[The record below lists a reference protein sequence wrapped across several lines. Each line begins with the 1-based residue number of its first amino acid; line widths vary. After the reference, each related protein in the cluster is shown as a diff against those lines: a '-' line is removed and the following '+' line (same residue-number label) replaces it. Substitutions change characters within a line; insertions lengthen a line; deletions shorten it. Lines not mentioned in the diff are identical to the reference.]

1 MNMEK
6 QYIKNEVK
14 IQLWRLGKRV
24 RDMEIFPGVNYD
36 LLVAGKI
43 RVGITQGNKD
53 CDIIADMI
61 DGKIRYAKNHWHMPK
76 KELQWEKPTAIFGP
90 KG

>member
-1 MNMEK
+1 MEK

-24 RDMEIFPGVNYD
+24 RDMAIIPGIKYD
-36 LLVAGKI
+36 LLVEDKI
-43 RVGITQGNKD
+43 RVAIGDEKVQCKD
-53 CDIIADMI
+53 CDILATMM
-61 DGKIRYAKNHWHMPK
+61 DGKLRYAKRKDMEWK
-76 KELQWEKPTAIFGP
+76 RPTEIFGP